1 MVTIPLKWCHDSTKE
16 KIDEFLGEGTFDE
29 YGKFDPNNLTRIALP
44 WTVKDTTAIFNK
56 LDKEYHVTM
65 DKYTMGTGGGPG
77 DDANFAAW
85 QQRDECHVVRYTTQ
99 PSNIYLSLVHTWDK
113 QFGYP
118 FVSLKDPLPNECAI
132 DSIFDISSGV
142 GGDDFD
148 DDIGGD
154 DINYSG
160 ITRTPPTSSSDG
172 TMQHSMASTSAST
185 TLSTFN
191 SRRPSRR
198 EKGITKALEEL
209 SEQRSESNRMTSELM
224 SFIQSQAAPVTSTVV
239 AGGGS
244 NHLQPHD
251 VLEHITKT
259 RKLLSEYCDEIKS
272 QRITKELI
280 RSSND
285 STDVKKRKITHLL
298 KDIVDNKKM
307 VATLQQT
314 LKHQR
319 LQLESMTKKGNDNND
334 EFPNNDDVSIESGMS
349 SIHVDN

>member
-1 MVTIPLKWCHDSTKE
+1 M
-16 KIDEFLGEGTFDE
+16 
-29 YGKFDPNNLTRIALP
+29 
-44 WTVKDTTAIFNK
+44 FNK
-56 LDKEYHVTM
+56 LDKEYHATM
-65 DKYTMGTGGGPG
+65 DKYTMGTDGRPG

-85 QQRDECHVVRYTTQ
+85 QQWDECHAVCYTTQ
-99 PSNIYLSLVHTWDK
+99 LSNIYLSLVHTWDK

-239 AGGGS
+239 AGG
-244 NHLQPHD
+244 
-251 VLEHITKT
+251 VLIIYNPTMFWN
-259 RKLLSEYCDEIKS
+259 I
-272 QRITKELI
+272 
-280 RSSND
+280 
-285 STDVKKRKITHLL
+285 
-298 KDIVDNKKM
+298 
-307 VATLQQT
+307 
-314 LKHQR
+314 
-319 LQLESMTKKGNDNND
+319 
-334 EFPNNDDVSIESGMS
+334 
-349 SIHVDN
+349 